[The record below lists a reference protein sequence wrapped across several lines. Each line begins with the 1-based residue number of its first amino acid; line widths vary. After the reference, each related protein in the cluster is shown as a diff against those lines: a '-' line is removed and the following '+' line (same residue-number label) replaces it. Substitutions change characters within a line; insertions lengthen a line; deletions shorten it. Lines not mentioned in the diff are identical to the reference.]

1 MFSVMSG
8 KGDPVMSKDCSSCSE
23 PSGGPGALQKHW
35 QKEEEMCLGWRPTFR
50 SSTSFLPKEPS
61 LELPTVFT
69 KEPANN
75 ALDLGAWPD
84 HRRGLPQPE
93 NHPSESLTHGC
104 GAWMTMQR
112 NVRRGNMRWSQKQG
126 LCSACVLCVLPYLM
140 DVGIWSSAATADC
153 QSVGNKDLQRASPL
167 LKEVKMRPEDNQG
180 MQYILE
186 QILPVVQM
194 AVNGHSNWL

>member
-1 MFSVMSG
+1 MFSVMLG
-8 KGDPVMSKDCSSCSE
+8 KGDPVMSKDGSSCSE

-75 ALDLGAWPD
+75 TLDLGAWPD
-84 HRRGLPQPE
+84 HRHGLPQPE

-126 LCSACVLCVLPYLM
+126 LCSACALCVLPYLM
-140 DVGIWSSAATADC
+140 DVGIWSSAATADR

-167 LKEVKMRPEDNQG
+167 LKEVKMSPEDNQG
-180 MQYILE
+180 MEYILE

-194 AVNGHSNWL
+194 AVNGHSNRL

>member
-153 QSVGNKDLQRASPL
+153 QSDEKS
-167 LKEVKMRPEDNQG
+167 KSEKVKYLAKITGLGSRDAGIQVPGFSVFSSFDFFCLFF
-180 MQYILE
+180 Y
-186 QILPVVQM
+186 
-194 AVNGHSNWL
+194 